1 MDKENKIDRQVS
13 VEVRDEEFW
22 NKQILKYNNRLRKKI
37 KDNSKNKKNFSYK
50 KVKEAEIEDE
60 CVYIFQ
66 LPS

>member
-13 VEVRDEEFW
+13 VEIKDEEFW

-50 KVKEAEIEDE
+50 KVKEVARED
-60 CVYIFQ
+60 
-66 LPS
+66 